1 MRIDRPVAES
11 RQRLAIVVDGDE
23 ESRRVCRTTLA
34 DAGFE
39 VITATDAA
47 AALLVARF
55 APPDVVLLD
64 VDLPSLSSLVLARDI
79 RADARLRDSHIIA
92 LTGELA
98 PQGLFQRHA
107 TRFDR
112 VLVKPADQQ
121 RLLDAVGASLVPA

>member
-23 ESRRVCRTTLA
+23 ESRRVCRTALS

-47 AALLVARF
+47 AALLVAQVAR
-55 APPDVVLLD
+55 PDIMLLD
-64 VDLPSLSSLVLARDI
+64 IDLPSLSSLVVAQDI
-79 RADARLRDSHIIA
+79 RADARLRNSQIIA

-98 PQGLFQRHA
+98 PQRLFELHA

-121 RLLDAVGASLVPA
+121 RLFDAVGASLVPA